1 MNKQIEKSE
10 QNRLLDRFITMLKKK
25 LTLKLSLYSGIKIF
39 LTLTIL
45 LFAADLLTAPRSL
58 QYNLFFQEFRDFW
71 ADFFNPVR
79 YVNNLNPYFALDNT
93 GSARISTPLHYLLFY
108 LFHPLLGS
116 CSTLKEMQQDRA
128 AICCAISVMAATEV
142 FLFFMLS
149 KLCEKK
155 NRYFLLLLLFSG
167 INMFSVERGTLV
179 IFTAGCIAGFLH
191 YYQSEE
197 RKKQIFALTLLSLA
211 AALKVYPALFGLL
224 LLKKRDFKGILYCI
238 TLTSALGFLPL
249 FFFKDGFNSLQY
261 LFSNLQSYR
270 VHYKLPPGAEALI
283 QILRTSVPFSKPAQA
298 VDWWLNIIDFLAI
311 GTLIFSF
318 INGKKEELSLAIAS
332 VMILCPVGA
341 MPYTQLYI
349 FPSFLFFVERIRQ
362 KHTKADIFT
371 AAGYVLLLT
380 PLQFSANINK
390 TFVCTVLPL
399 MLVVQLS
406 KEICEIKKQRSQ
418 SVLNSQTY
426 L

>member
-10 QNRLLDRFITMLKKK
+10 HNRFFDRFITMLKKN

-108 LFHPLLGS
+108 FFHPLSGS

-128 AICCAISVMAATEV
+128 AICCAIFVMLLSEI

-167 INMFSVERGTLV
+167 INMFSIERGTLV

-191 YYQSEE
+191 YYQSDE
-197 RKKQIFALTLLSLA
+197 RKKQIFALILLSLA

-224 LLKKRDFKGILYCI
+224 LLKKRDFKGILYCV
-238 TLTSALGFLPL
+238 TLTSTLGFLPL

-298 VDWWLNIIDFLAI
+298 VDWWLKIIDFLAI
-311 GTLIFSF
+311 ETLVCSF
-318 INGKKEELSLAIAS
+318 IHGKKEELSFAIAS
-332 VMILCPVGA
+332 VIILCPIGA
-341 MPYTQLYI
+341 MPYTQLYL
-349 FPSFLFFVERIRQ
+349 FPSFLFFMERIRK

-371 AAGYVLLLT
+371 AAGYILLLT
-380 PLQFSANINK
+380 PLQFGGIINK

-399 MLVVQLS
+399 MLAIQLS
-406 KEICEIKKQRSQ
+406 KEIYEIKKQRRR
-418 SVLNSQTY
+418 SV
-426 L
+426 